1 MLDALSRNLIS
12 SGAFGFGH
20 IQGAF
25 PQEFLWQHASRP
37 HCLWEPDLTKPCR
50 IKVKGH
56 GASALTTII
65 SFELTGSLSTTK
77 DK

>member
-12 SGAFGFGH
+12 SGAFGFGR
-20 IQGAF
+20 IRGAF
-25 PQEFLWQHASRP
+25 PQEFLWQRASRP
-37 HCLWEPDLTKPCR
+37 RCLWEPDLTEPRR

-65 SFELTGSLSTTK
+65 SFELAGSLSTSK
-77 DK
+77 DE